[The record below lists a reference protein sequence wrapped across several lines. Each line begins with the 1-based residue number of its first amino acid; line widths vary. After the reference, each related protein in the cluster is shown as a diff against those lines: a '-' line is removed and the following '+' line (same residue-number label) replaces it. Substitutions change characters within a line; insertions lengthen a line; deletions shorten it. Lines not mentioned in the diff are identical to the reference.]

1 MKRSS
6 RSKGERMKYM
16 KMLGLVT
23 LAVTAMMAVIAT
35 SASASARV
43 CSTSGT
49 GAACEGT
56 SHGKVYTGAL
66 SASLAAG
73 TNAVLTGSITV
84 TCKKSTASGKIT
96 NGETGTGNIESVTF
110 TECTAGILGACTA
123 STKASAAS
131 PFPATATTDEL
142 KTSTNG
148 WLDVSKIT
156 AEFTCV
162 GQTCKYEKSASTNE
176 ITIDGS
182 DNVTAKL
189 TMNLKLTLEPKQPEL
204 CGPEDTTYTWEATYT
219 VTTPGNVIIE

>member
-1 MKRSS
+1 MT
-6 RSKGERMKYM
+6 YM
-16 KMLGLVT
+16 KMLGLAA

-73 TNAVLTGSITV
+73 TNGILTSGTTI
-84 TCKKSTASGKIT
+84 TCKKSTTSGKVT

-110 TECTAGILGACTA
+110 TECSAGILGACTT
-123 STKASAAS
+123 SSNASAAN
-131 PFPATATTDEL
+131 PFPTTATRDEE
-142 KTSTNG
+142 KPTNNG
-148 WLDVSKIT
+148 RWDVNKVTFI
-156 AEFTCV
+156 FTCV
-162 GQTCKYEKSASTNE
+162 GQTCKYEKAASNNE

-182 DNVTAKL
+182 DTTTAKL
-189 TMNLKLTLEPKQPEL
+189 TANVKLTLEPEQPEL
-204 CGPEDTTYTWEATYT
+204 CGAKDATAIWEATYS
-219 VTTPGNVIIE
+219 VTSPDNIIIE